1 MKRLLFAL
9 ISAAAL
15 WVSACGGGSNIQPP
29 PPTGKYSLSSL
40 SGQYAFTTSGE
51 VFTSGAST
59 PVPLVRVG
67 SFVADGKGNITAG
80 MEDINTDGMPSNAI
94 PIDGTKS
101 SYTVNAD
108 GRGVLTLNFQSG
120 STVDFGIVLTSTSDG
135 LLIDETSNANQ
146 ASTGSGN
153 FIVQQSAPFS
163 LSEVAGNYVF
173 DFAGLD
179 GQAQPCPCPESF
191 IGQFTVDSAGAITG
205 FFDDNDNGNLISGGM
220 NPGAI
225 SQDPGNISTFSNFG
239 RGIATIANQNF
250 VFYIVNSNH
259 VRFLSTNNGS
269 LSGDAILQ
277 ASPAPASPG
286 GDFAFIVAG
295 SSIASA
301 NGLTRVGRFT
311 VSGSA
316 LSKMLMDVND
326 AANEV
331 AFNNLSNGS
340 ITNYDATTGRGQLS
354 FQDSNSNTYVFV
366 FYLSSSSSGVIQ
378 DVSPSGTANM
388 ARVIADGS
396 IEAQTAGPFSSSNI
410 TGTYALN
417 WSGQV
422 VAGGS
427 FPIEDEEDLVA
438 QATVSSLAL
447 SGTDDI
453 FQFTSSTLTPQF
465 DLALGGAI
473 TFGGDGTGGD
483 GNRNT
488 MRVIYNRSS
497 DAKVD
502 CVMYFVSPQLAF
514 FANNKNTGTQRII
527 AGVLKAQQ

>member
-9 ISAAAL
+9 TSAAAL

-59 PVPLVRVG
+59 PVSLVRVG

-153 FIVQQSAPFS
+153 FILQQSAPFA
-163 LSEVAGNYVF
+163 LSELTGNYVF

-205 FFDDNDNGNLISGGM
+205 FFDDNDNGNLSSGGM

-277 ASPAPASPG
+277 TSPPPASPG
-286 GDFAFIVAG
+286 ADFAFIAAG
-295 SSIASA
+295 SSIASN

-311 VSGSA
+311 VTGSA
-316 LSKMLMDVND
+316 LSKMLMDTND
-326 AANEV
+326 AASFNT
-331 AFNNLSNGS
+331 NNLSNGS
-340 ITNYDATTGRGQLS
+340 ITSYDATTGRGQLS
-354 FQDSNSNTYVFV
+354 FQDSNNTYAFV

-378 DVSPSGTANM
+378 DVSPSGSANM

-396 IEAQTAGPFSSSNI
+396 IVAQTGGPFSSSNI

-465 DLALGGAI
+465 DLALGGSI
-473 TFGGDGTGGD
+473 TIGGDGTGGD
-483 GNRNT
+483 PNGSRNT
-488 MRVIYNRSS
+488 MSVIYNRNGNIT
-497 DAKVD
+497 VD
-502 CVMYFVSPQLAF
+502 CVVYFVSPQLAF
-514 FANNKNTGTQRII
+514 FANNKNTGTQRVI